1 MLCAILRIILL
12 AWLSGMLLTSLT
24 QQSLSPLCLLGHFCA
39 LLVRFWSFWALCPM
53 QVGCLMCCRHFRD
66 DVTAWA
72 GLVHFCGGVLAPVLV
87 QGCQGVSPGSQMCR
101 HLSMV
106 TPFVCFSW
114 GPWVSVFSCSAWA
127 YHVSM
132 QSIKRYKGHY

>member
-1 MLCAILRIILL
+1 MCPFGSVLELL
-12 AWLSGMLLTSLT
+12 G
-24 QQSLSPLCLLGHFCA
+24 SLSNASWAFDA
-39 LLVRFWSFWALCPM
+39 LSSFS
-53 QVGCLMCCRHFRD
+53 HFRD
-66 DVTAWA
+66 DVTVWA
-72 GLVHFCGGVLAPVLV
+72 SLVHFRGGVLAPVLV
-87 QGCQGVSPGSQMCR
+87 QGCQGVSPGSHMCH

-132 QSIKRYKGHY
+132 QSVKRYKGHY